1 MKQHAIRSGGRC
13 STRRTRSTDSAPNSS
28 PRSGFGVDAVEGHE
42 PKEGEAPD
50 LIVNTAW
57 VQNCDNQRALLEGF
71 RRSLSED
78 HSLVFFYA
86 KQTPLTDS
94 GRRQIVAVAK
104 LSKIG
109 EVDEYPY
116 EGGRA
121 AGRIRSMIWE
131 RPFQHSLRPDP
142 NEDGAWLDGV
152 VLPYH
157 QALAHA
163 ETTPDIDPARFVAE
177 VPEEAYNQFLF
188 GTDHVTH
195 GSAITSLQAVRTAL
209 EAAAEHLPGPW
220 ARYISWIDREL
231 SHLWVMH
238 GPAPGLGSALSCF
251 DPNFNGTL
259 FAHALAAELEDGA
272 DPWPVVEAIFEGSR
286 PPPAGAPKITSMQ
299 KKRWQYLQRTDPA
312 GHRLMRLLACFE
324 LTKDQARAA
333 FDSEDSDA
341 LLANPYRLFETS
353 RNTADPV
360 SLTVIDRSLYP
371 QDTSAVRPVLPDG
384 IEVDLDEPED
394 PLRLRALAVD
404 ALERAA
410 AEGHTVLDADRMNA

>member
-1 MKQHAIRSGGRC
+1 MRS
-13 STRRTRSTDSAPNSS
+13 RTRAQRRRGTGPN
-28 PRSGFGVDAVEGHE
+28 RQHGVGPE
-42 PKEGEAPD
+42 
-50 LIVNTAW
+50 
-57 VQNCDNQRALLEGF
+57 CDNQRALLEGF

-131 RPFQHSLRPDP
+131 RPFSTHSGRTQRRRCLARRRGPALSP
-142 NEDGAWLDGV
+142 GARSRRD
-152 VLPYH
+152 
-157 QALAHA
+157 HA
-163 ETTPDIDPARFVAE
+163 GHRSSPVRCGGAGG
-177 VPEEAYNQFLF
+177 AYNQFLF

-238 GPAPGLGSALSCF
+238 GPAPGLA
-251 DPNFNGTL
+251 
-259 FAHALAAELEDGA
+259 AHSPASIRISTARSSHTPSRRSWRTAPIHG
-272 DPWPVVEAIFEGSR
+272 PWSR
-286 PPPAGAPKITSMQ
+286 
-299 KKRWQYLQRTDPA
+299 
-312 GHRLMRLLACFE
+312 
-324 LTKDQARAA
+324 
-333 FDSEDSDA
+333 
-341 LLANPYRLFETS
+341 
-353 RNTADPV
+353 
-360 SLTVIDRSLYP
+360 RSLRG
-371 QDTSAVRPVLPDG
+371 AGRPLQG
-384 IEVDLDEPED
+384 
-394 PLRLRALAVD
+394 RLRSHPCKRSVGNISSGPTQPGIA
-404 ALERAA
+404 
-410 AEGHTVLDADRMNA
+410 